1 MIIIAESEN
10 DHYPFS
16 VLHCQ
21 WEIRTGYFRIF
32 ERILAGLRET
42 HANFV
47 GRKQHVHSF
56 NARFPIAQSRST
68 TDFVVPIAT
77 DTYLPNTLIL
87 RGDVFY
93 PNETLECF
101 RRARREAGGSMMFTD
116 SSGTPIAFILTPD
129 ISLSYIVENTP
140 SFEQITAHILHYA
153 ERIIDIDAHICST
166 LWNALDICGIA
177 IKQDEHLLSTHQVYK
192 GDLQKGIIVEGKV
205 LVGNNVQIAPHVV
218 LDAKKGAIIIGDN
231 VVIMSQTTIIGPCA
245 ISQNSMIKIGA
256 KIYENTAIGEMCKIG
271 GEIENSIIQGYT
283 NKQHEGFLGH
293 SYVSEWVNLGADT
306 NTSDLKNTYGQIDI
320 TLRGKKVSTSRLFLG
335 SLIGDHTKT
344 AIDTALNTGL
354 AIGIHAQIATTGA
367 VRKEIPSFSFVTPS
381 GNATFHYE
389 KAVEIARIVMKRRN
403 KNLTLEEIDLMK
415 NEYSLTTTK
424 L

>member
-16 VLHCQ
+16 ILHCQ
-21 WEIRTGYFRIF
+21 WEIRTGFYRIF
-32 ERILAGLRET
+32 ERILAGLREGN
-42 HANFV
+42 AYFI
-47 GRKQHVHSF
+47 GRKNHVQSF
-56 NARFPIAQSRST
+56 KVRFPNVQSRSKS
-68 TDFVVPIAT
+68 DFVIPVAT
-77 DTYLPNTLIL
+77 DTYLPNSLIL

-101 RRARREAGGSMMFTD
+101 RRARREAAGSMMFTD
-116 SSGTPIAFILTPD
+116 NSGTPIAFVLTPD
-129 ISLSYIVENTP
+129 ISLSYIIENTP
-140 SFEQITAHILHYA
+140 TFELIA
-153 ERIIDIDAHICST
+153 EHVNQYIERVLDIESNVCST
-166 LWNALDICGIA
+166 LWQTLDICGFA
-177 IKQDEHLLSTHQVYK
+177 IKEDEHLISGYQLYK
-192 GDLQKGIIVEGKV
+192 GDGQKGIIVEGKV
-205 LVGNNVQIAPHVV
+205 FVGSNVQIAPHVV

-306 NTSDLKNTYGQIDI
+306 NTSDLKNTYGMIDI
-320 TLRGKKVSTSRLFLG
+320 TLRGKKIPTNRLFLG

-354 AIGIHAQIATTGA
+354 AIGVHAQIATTGA
-367 VRKEIPSFSFVTPS
+367 VRKEIPSYSFVTPS
-381 GNATFHYE
+381 GNANFHFE

-403 KNLTLEEIDLMK
+403 KDLTPEEIDLMK